1 MYMQQSVNQKP
12 TQFPHGKYL
21 VLTTGSNRGEI
32 RFQVPMEQGVI
43 KSPDG
48 KETRRVTLVTGIVK
62 KGAVNAAR
70 LTGFGDV
77 VSPVVDE
84 VTDTAGW
91 RTITWDEIAENS
103 RNEIARRAINLV
115 TDKGRLPK
123 KDHKEI
129 YRQRALAATK

>member
-1 MYMQQSVNQKP
+1 MQQQVNQKP

-21 VLTTGSNRGEI
+21 VLTTGSHRGEI

-48 KETRRVTLVTGIVK
+48 KETPRVTLVTGIVK
-62 KGAVNAAR
+62 KGAVNAVR
-70 LTGFGDV
+70 LTGFGNV
-77 VSPVVDE
+77 ISPVVEE

-91 RTITWDEIAENS
+91 RVILWDEIAENH

-115 TDKGRLPK
+115 TDKGRMSK
-123 KDHKEI
+123 KDHKET
-129 YRQRALAATK
+129 YRQKALSATK